1 MQKARQ
7 RVHSRR
13 MQAIRPY
20 VNFNYNLKKPLS
32 SYAKAKIKKYFDQI
46 EALKA
51 RNHIE
56 YRPRRRDRLK
66 AAQEFAQ
73 HETALPGLRVAF
85 IPVAN
90 RATAKLKVGRGKT
103 PRFTIKEIRGIERRS
118 IPLRPRALIRNTKAE
133 IDRVLAVEPKATHF
147 AIQAGK
153 YEISHA
159 LSRERLLPRVR
170 QLMERYSEGGA
181 KFKASRHSS
190 NHWREWMHGINA
202 YFFPDQEPAGMFMQ
216 KKIEAGRIH
225 RKRRNRCK
233 VQGCNRRAIRNGK
246 CARHQ

>member
-7 RVHSRR
+7 SVHSRR

-20 VNFNYNLKKPLS
+20 VNFNYNLRKPLTAH
-32 SYAKAKIKKYFDQI
+32 AKAKIKKYFDEI

-51 RNHIE
+51 RNHVI
-56 YRPRRRDRLK
+56 YRPRRADRLK

-73 HETALPGLRVAF
+73 HENHLPGLRAAF

-90 RATAKLKVGRGKT
+90 PATAKLKVGRGRV
-103 PRFTIKEIRGIERRS
+103 PRFTVKEVRGIERVS
-118 IPLRPRALIRNTKAE
+118 IPLRPRALIKDTAAE
-133 IDRVLAVEPKATHF
+133 IGRALSKEPKATHF

-159 LSRERLLPRVR
+159 LGRERVLPRVR

-181 KFKASRHSS
+181 KFKASRRSS
-190 NHWREWMHGINA
+190 NHWKEWMHGINA

-216 KKIEAGRIH
+216 KKIEAGRAH
-225 RKRRNRCK
+225 RKRRKRCK
-233 VQGCNRRAIRNGK
+233 VANCNRRAIRNGK
-246 CARHQ
+246 CAKHQ